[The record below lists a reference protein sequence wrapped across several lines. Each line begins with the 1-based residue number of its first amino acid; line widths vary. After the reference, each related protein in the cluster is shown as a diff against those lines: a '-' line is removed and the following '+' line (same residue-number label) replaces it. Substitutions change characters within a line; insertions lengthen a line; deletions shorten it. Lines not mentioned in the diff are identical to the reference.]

1 RLAVDEGLDVHPIND
16 SKKKSKA
23 TLVMTTMV
31 SPSPLNQCYENTK
44 KPCLI
49 QGRLL
54 IVYQEGQVS
63 HLPYKRCHDL

>member
-1 RLAVDEGLDVHPIND
+1 
-16 SKKKSKA
+16 
-23 TLVMTTMV
+23 MTTMV
-31 SPSPLNQCYENTK
+31 SPTPLNQCYENTK